1 MSMSILDDLDDY
13 QPPGQKRK
21 VGLTFNEDEGRFVL
35 TFAPDIS
42 KTELLEAWD
51 RFENARTVLSGKSYR
66 KKTKVPRHI
75 ALLLGVRFLR
85 SNGITFNVIHQ
96 AYSNKEVPYFTEEYP
111 FDTEFDLK
119 KYYDR
124 NISKV

>member
-21 VGLTFNEDEGRFVL
+21 VGMTFNAEQGRFVL
-35 TFAPDIS
+35 TFDPDVS
-42 KTELLEAWD
+42 KTELLEAWG
-51 RFENARTVLSGKSYR
+51 RFENARTLLSGKSYHKR
-66 KKTKVPRHI
+66 TKPPRHI
-75 ALLLGVRFLR
+75 ALLLGVRFFR
-85 SNGITFNVIHQ
+85 SNGITFNLIHQ
-96 AYSNKEVPYFTEEYP
+96 AYSNKEVPYFNEEYP